1 MTKRVFALAVMA
13 GTVFSAQA
21 QVIGSWNE
29 ALIDATRAEPLAGP
43 GFISRAGGML
53 HLAMYNAVNALNPGQ
68 YEPYAGFSYSAPA
81 NTSGEAAAATAA
93 NLVLKSVLPV
103 GQHAALDARL
113 AAELAGIADPV
124 ARMNGIDLGTAS
136 AAHMIA
142 LRTGD
147 GSADPMPYTPGT
159 NPGDWVPTQAGNP
172 VHPNWGNVTPF
183 GLSSG
188 DQFRPGR
195 LDAYGTMANFLA
207 SQEWADNYNEV
218 KDLGKID
225 RWTPA
230 DEEYQ
235 IAFFWGNDRDGTSKP
250 PGQLNQI
257 TQAYA
262 DVQFAGLSAE
272 DRLQQEARLFALVNL
287 AMADAGV
294 AAWDSKYNT
303 DFDLW
308 RPITAIQNGTTDGNP
323 LTDEDA
329 TWEPLNHVD
338 PDGPGGPL
346 SADPFSPQFPAWV
359 SGHATFGAA
368 HAGIMAAFFGSDS
381 FSPMLFGTDDP
392 YVPGLQREFDSWSE
406 MAWENALSRLYLGVH
421 YRIDAI
427 DGNQLGF
434 DVAKWTFDNYLRLI
448 PAPSSA
454 VLLGLAGFA
463 AARRRRA

>member
-1 MTKRVFALAVMA
+1 VALAGCAV
-13 GTVFSAQA
+13 GAQG

-43 GFISRAGGML
+43 GFISRAGAML
-53 HLAMYNAVNALNPGQ
+53 HLSMYNAVNALNPGQ
-68 YEPYAGFSYSAPA
+68 FESYEGFSYSAPA

-113 AAELAGIADPV
+113 ASELALIADPV

-136 AAHMIA
+136 AAHMIG
-142 LRTGD
+142 LRAGD
-147 GSADPMPYTPGT
+147 GSAGPMPYTPGP
-159 NPGDWVPTQAGNP
+159 NPGDWQPTQAGNP
-172 VHPNWGNVTPF
+172 VHPGWGNVTPF
-183 GLSSG
+183 GLNTG
-188 DQFRPGR
+188 DQFRPTR
-195 LDAYGTMANFLA
+195 FDAYASMADFLA
-207 SQEWADNYNEV
+207 SPEWAAEYNEV
-218 KDLGKID
+218 KDIGRID

-257 TQAYA
+257 TQAFA
-262 DVQFAGLSAE
+262 DQAFGALSPE
-272 DRLQQEARLFALVNL
+272 DRLQQEARLFGLVNL
-287 AMADAGV
+287 ALADAGV
-294 AAWDSKYNT
+294 AAWDAKYNT

-308 RPITAIQNGTTDGNP
+308 RPITAIQNGGTDGNAA
-323 LTDEDA
+323 TDADP
-329 TWEPLNHVD
+329 TWEPLNNVD
-338 PDGPGGPL
+338 PDGAGPL

-392 YVPGLQREFDSWSE
+392 YVPGLQREFSSWSD

-427 DGNQLGF
+427 DGNDLGF
-434 DVAKWTFDNYLRLI
+434 DIAKWTFDNYLRLI
-448 PAPSSA
+448 PAPSTAALLGVA
-454 VLLGLAGFA
+454 VLG
-463 AARRRRA
+463 AARRRRG